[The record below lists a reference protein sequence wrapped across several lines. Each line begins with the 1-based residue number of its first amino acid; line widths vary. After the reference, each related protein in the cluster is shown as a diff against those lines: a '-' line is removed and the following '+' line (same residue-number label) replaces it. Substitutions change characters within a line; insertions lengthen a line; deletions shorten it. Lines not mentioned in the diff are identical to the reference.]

1 MAENIKFEKNK
12 MNFIKTTLSMRRATG
27 KGVTPKND
35 YVKNALE
42 QAIPKCS
49 DEELEYLLKLIE
61 EEKMRRC
68 VK

>member
-1 MAENIKFEKNK
+1 MG
-12 MNFIKTTLSMRRATG
+12 FINTTLSMRRATG

-49 DEELEYLLKLIE
+49 DEELEYLLKLIK
-61 EEKMRRC
+61 EEKIRR
-68 VK
+68 